1 MLTDVI
7 RKETGI
13 YFPMYKSL
21 WDLAKGKDTDEKRL
35 AFYDTILD
43 AAFDP
48 EHFAAPEQP
57 VKGVSKPID
66 YARWDAWNSVMHIL
80 DRYFKVK
87 HKRDMGRI
95 YGKKGGR
102 PRKIYGMPSTASD
115 DDASFGAEGD
125 AIANMMMADE
135 HENFSVAP
143 KQVVSEPQKIEP
155 TFAELNTVEN
165 GSPKTSC
172 LVGSSPHSFNSFEEF
187 VDWCDKHSMQLYT
200 KMNSCRQYC
209 KDNMRIYREVFD
221 RLIGSDWKD
230 KNGKPINNMSKVV
243 FWTLHYV
250 AQDLHAEV
258 EQKQREN
265 ATASC
270 GKTKAEIQDDIEEKR
285 RQRLKAAGAQ
295 W

>member
-1 MLTDVI
+1 MLTDI
-7 RKETGI
+7 LKRETGI

-35 AFYDTILD
+35 AFYDTIFD

-48 EHFAAPEQP
+48 ENFTPPTQP
-57 VKGVSKPID
+57 VKGVSKAID
-66 YARWDAWNSVMHIL
+66 FARWDAWNSVVHIL
-80 DRYFKVK
+80 EKYFRIR

-95 YGKKGGR
+95 YGKRGGR
-102 PRKIYGMPSTASD
+102 PRKVGYMPSTDSD

-125 AIANMMMADE
+125 AIAKMMMADE
-135 HENFSVAP
+135 RDR
-143 KQVVSEPQKIEP
+143 EPS
-155 TFAELNTVEN
+155 FDELNTANYGE
-165 GSPKTSC
+165 PKVSRPI
-172 LVGSSPHSFNSFEEF
+172 GSSPHSFDTFEQF
-187 VDWCDKHSMQLYT
+187 VEWCETHAMQLYS
-200 KMNSCRQYC
+200 KMNVCRKYC
-209 KDNMRIYREVFD
+209 NDKTQIYREVYD
-221 RLIGSDWKD
+221 RLVGSDWKD

-250 AQDLHAEV
+250 AQDLHGEV
-258 EQKQREN
+258 EQRQREN
-265 ATASC
+265 ATAVK